1 MINGFNISA
10 FNYREIGTSRT
21 ETVVKELKINTD
33 VLEGSFKIK
42 FELKDGALVDPSLQD
57 DYDYIEREEARIADL
72 NENVA
77 GLEPDA

>member
-72 NENVA
+72 NENAA